1 MSDPRRRRRESEYR
15 NRLRLLLF
23 LIAFFLLGW
32 FISEVVYPWFI
43 FAGRGWP

>member
-1 MSDPRRRRRESEYR
+1 MDDPRRRRRASDYR
-15 NRLRLLLF
+15 YRLFLLLF
-23 LIAFFLLGW
+23 LIAFFLFGA